1 MRTTETGSSMV
12 RMAALVFAA
21 LVAAAACVAQADAP
35 TASPSP
41 LTSSVASASPS
52 ALPSPLLSGGIP
64 EARAIEL
71 ARGHSSLTTFVSA
84 SAGLFRDLNIDPNIG
99 PGYPVKPDQTVWA
112 VKFAGEVTICNP
124 LGACFSPRPGI
135 TAVYLD
141 YETGD
146 FLSAGGVTP
155 AP

>member
-1 MRTTETGSSMV
+1 MEERS
-12 RMAALVFAA
+12 RLRLVSRS
-21 LVAAAACVAQADAP
+21 VDYAP
-35 TASPSP
+35 PAYQESPSCDRR
-41 LTSSVASASPS
+41 SPS
-52 ALPSPLLSGGIP
+52 AVRGAPEHKQTTSCVPVGTWQRSG
-64 EARAIEL
+64 RA
-71 ARGHSSLTTFVSA
+71 TFVSA
-84 SAGLFRDLNIDPNIG
+84 SAGLFRDLNIDPHIG

-112 VKFAGEVTICNP
+112 VKFAGEVTICDP